1 MKKKKNIDLKWFLF
15 HTPKYLIFLIILF
28 SITSSFEGVLNGYVM
43 GQVVKLDFKDISK
56 IFMFAI
62 VAFFAYVITYLS
74 VLGFMLAGQKAI
86 QHLNQQLK
94 QEYFESAFLRSLKVQ
109 SRESSADVINNVT
122 SVAKQI
128 EESYFTPLIYGIQV
142 FATFVSTTFVVLK
155 ISLVMG
161 LIYIAFSS
169 LSLIP
174 GYIGQK
180 KLNVKASTWRNANAN
195 LVTKMKDYFQG
206 RREIYNYNVINN
218 FFVSL
223 KRTIGFEEEKY
234 TKLNN
239 YQYFLRILAGMFAVL
254 TFLGPIF
261 VALVFAQNH
270 LFSITASMIITLSL
284 TANHVVTSLSDIA
297 KFQTSI
303 QSTKALRKIK
313 YSDEKLKEV
322 PLGDSNESENLVVS
336 DLSVDIGRKTIF
348 QNINL
353 TLHPGEKLLIPGK
366 SGVGKTTFLQTLSGI
381 IKPNYGTAKLNNKLL
396 TPADYTYISQNVW
409 LFSDTL
415 RNNLTLF
422 ESFTDKELIA
432 VLKKVELWDELPQDP
447 LQMVIKEDH
456 SNISGGQAQRIA
468 IARGLLRKKKIYL
481 LDEIT
486 SSLDQEN
493 ATEIRELIY
502 RLPITMIEVAHNY
515 NEDLLNKYHVKI
527 GKFEK
532 NRLNIE

>member
-270 LFSITASMIITLSL
+270 LFSITASMI
-284 TANHVVTSLSDIA
+284 VT
-297 KFQTSI
+297 
-303 QSTKALRKIK
+303 
-313 YSDEKLKEV
+313 
-322 PLGDSNESENLVVS
+322 
-336 DLSVDIGRKTIF
+336 
-348 QNINL
+348 
-353 TLHPGEKLLIPGK
+353 
-366 SGVGKTTFLQTLSGI
+366 
-381 IKPNYGTAKLNNKLL
+381 
-396 TPADYTYISQNVW
+396 
-409 LFSDTL
+409 
-415 RNNLTLF
+415 
-422 ESFTDKELIA
+422 
-432 VLKKVELWDELPQDP
+432 
-447 LQMVIKEDH
+447 
-456 SNISGGQAQRIA
+456 
-468 IARGLLRKKKIYL
+468 YL
-481 LDEIT
+481 
-486 SSLDQEN
+486 
-493 ATEIRELIY
+493 
-502 RLPITMIEVAHNY
+502 
-515 NEDLLNKYHVKI
+515 
-527 GKFEK
+527 
-532 NRLNIE
+532 